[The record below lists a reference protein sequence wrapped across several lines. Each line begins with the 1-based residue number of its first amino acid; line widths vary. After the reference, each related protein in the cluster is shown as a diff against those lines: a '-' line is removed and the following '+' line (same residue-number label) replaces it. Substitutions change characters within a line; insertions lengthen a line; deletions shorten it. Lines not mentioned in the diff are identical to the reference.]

1 MVRIHS
7 CPPFLS
13 SHGKVSLRSFNTVL
27 LVCSGSPIFARIG
40 KPTENSLRF
49 QGSKEKGRLAEAKAV
64 AHLIENG
71 YEVYLPFSG
80 NSKYDLLAVKD
91 TEVVRV
97 SVKYTS
103 QQLPSGSW
111 EVTMK
116 NVSRRNHG
124 VIKVDLFDKRQYD
137 MIVVYIG
144 PLDKIVL
151 VDAQRA
157 TPNLLTIEQEDLD
170 NGVLGVD
177 QSGRSATLDSC

>member
-1 MVRIHS
+1 
-7 CPPFLS
+7 
-13 SHGKVSLRSFNTVL
+13 
-27 LVCSGSPIFARIG
+27 
-40 KPTENSLRF
+40 
-49 QGSKEKGRLAEAKAV
+49 
-64 AHLIENG
+64 
-71 YEVYLPFSG
+71 
-80 NSKYDLLAVKD
+80 
-91 TEVVRV
+91 V